1 MEIES
6 QKITHPQMGSQ
17 AFSNKAGGVK
27 GSNPYFDLKECSAK
41 TQGKTLKQLKAT
53 WNCSEIKYSS
63 FLRKEMHN
71 KLNIQQNLGS

>member
-1 MEIES
+1 MFVRHGRLKIVTRSHYRPAKVGTES

-41 TQGKTLKQLKAT
+41 TRGKTLKQLKAT
-53 WNCSEIKYSS
+53 
-63 FLRKEMHN
+63 
-71 KLNIQQNLGS
+71 